1 MIRGKV
7 KYLYA
12 VVAAIGLMGC
22 MPDTYRHLDGDE
34 TLCYLCLGFYQS
46 HGDKEVLIDAD
57 NDAIKAA
64 IEQAK
69 QVKEKQWKI
78 LIDM

>member
-1 MIRGKV
+1 M

-12 VVAAIGLMGC
+12 TMAILGLIGC

-34 TLCYLCLGFYQS
+34 TVCYLCLGFYQS
-46 HGDKEVLIDAD
+46 RGDKEVLIDAD

-64 IEQAK
+64 IEQVK
-69 QVKEKQWKI
+69 EYKEKQ
-78 LIDM
+78 